1 MFSPHGRVPSN
12 LRDALRT
19 ATNADVGSRVAP
31 DTNQWGLPYGNF
43 PIGTFEAFFR
53 IYMIW
58 NLMLYIGIE
67 SSTEPLSN
75 R

>member
-43 PIGTFEAFFR
+43 PIGTFGALF
-53 IYMIW
+53 
-58 NLMLYIGIE
+58 
-67 SSTEPLSN
+67 
-75 R
+75 

>member
-43 PIGTFEAFFR
+43 PIGTFGA
-53 IYMIW
+53 
-58 NLMLYIGIE
+58 L
-67 SSTEPLSN
+67 LSN
-75 R
+75 FLYLGLHPTSSYPLPNR